1 MKMTVEGVWNLKVN
15 TPMGEQTPVLTL
27 NVSGNECSGS
37 FAGAQGTA
45 EFSGGSVEG
54 NNISLKFEV
63 NAMGNNITVECKAT
77 IDGDKISGE
86 LKTPMGSA
94 QFSGE
99 RA

>member
-1 MKMTVEGVWNLKVN
+1 MSVEGKWNLKVS

-37 FAGAQGTA
+37 FAGAQGSA

-54 NNISLKFEV
+54 DNVSFSLQIE
-63 NAMGNNITVECKAT
+63 AMGQKINLECSATV
-77 IDGDKISGE
+77 DGDKISGE
-86 LKTPMGSA
+86 LKSPMGPA

>member
-1 MKMTVEGVWNLKVN
+1 MSVEGKWNLKVS

-37 FAGAQGTA
+37 FAGAQGSA

-54 NNISLKFEV
+54 DKVSFSLQVE
-63 NAMGNNITVECKAT
+63 AMGQKINLECSATV
-77 IDGDKISGE
+77 DGDKISGE
-86 LKTPMGSA
+86 LKSPMGPA

>member
-1 MKMTVEGVWNLKVN
+1 MSVEGKWNLKVS

-37 FAGAQGTA
+37 FAGAQGSA

-54 NNISLKFEV
+54 DNVSFSLQVE
-63 NAMGNNITVECKAT
+63 AMGQKINLECSATV
-77 IDGDKISGE
+77 DGDKISGE
-86 LKTPMGSA
+86 LKSPMGPA

>member
-1 MKMTVEGVWNLKVN
+1 MPVEGVWNLKVS

-45 EFSGGSVEG
+45 EFSEGSVDG
-54 NNISLKFEV
+54 DNVSFSLQV
-63 NAMGNNITVECKAT
+63 DAMGSKITLECNA
-77 IDGDKISGE
+77 IVDGDKISGE
-86 LKTPMGSA
+86 LKSPMGPA

>member
-1 MKMTVEGVWNLKVN
+1 MSVEGKWNLKVS

-37 FAGAQGTA
+37 FAGAQGSA

-54 NNISLKFEV
+54 DKVSFSLQIE
-63 NAMGNNITVECKAT
+63 AMGQKINLECSATV
-77 IDGDKISGE
+77 DGDKISGE
-86 LKTPMGSA
+86 LKSPMGPA

>member
-1 MKMTVEGVWNLKVN
+1 MSVEGKWNLKVS

-27 NVSGNECSGS
+27 DVSGNECNGS

-54 NNISLKFEV
+54 DKVSFSLQIE
-63 NAMGNNITVECKAT
+63 AMGQKINLECSATV
-77 IDGDKISGE
+77 DGDKISGE
-86 LKTPMGSA
+86 LKSPMGPA

>member
-1 MKMTVEGVWNLKVN
+1 MPVEGIWNLKVS

-27 NVSGNECSGS
+27 KVNGNECSGS

-54 NNISLKFEV
+54 DNVSFKLEV
-63 NAMGNNITVECKAT
+63 DAMGSKITLECSAT
-77 IDGDKISGE
+77 VDGDKISGE
-86 LKTPMGSA
+86 LKSPMGPA

-99 RA
+99 KA

>member
-1 MKMTVEGVWNLKVN
+1 MSVEGKWNLKVS

-27 NVSGNECSGS
+27 NVKGNECSGS

-54 NNISLKFEV
+54 DNVSFSLQIE
-63 NAMGNNITVECKAT
+63 AMGQKINLECSAT

-86 LKTPMGSA
+86 LKSPMGPA

>member
-1 MKMTVEGVWNLKVN
+1 MSVDGKWNLKVS

-27 NVSGNECSGS
+27 SVSGNECSGS
-37 FAGAQGTA
+37 FAGAQGSA

-54 NNISLKFEV
+54 DKVSFSLEV
-63 NAMGNNITVECKAT
+63 EAMGQKIKLECSATV
-77 IDGDKISGE
+77 DGDQISGE
-86 LKTPMGSA
+86 LKSPMGPA

>member
-1 MKMTVEGVWNLKVN
+1 MVVEGVWNLKVS

-37 FAGAQGTA
+37 LAGARGTA

-54 NNISLKFEV
+54 DNVSFKAEV
-63 NAMGNNITVECKAT
+63 EAMGNQVTIECSAT

-94 QFSGE
+94 EFSGE

>member
-1 MKMTVEGVWNLKVN
+1 MSVEGKWNLKVS

-54 NNISLKFEV
+54 DNVSFSLQIE
-63 NAMGNNITVECKAT
+63 AMGQKINLECSATV
-77 IDGDKISGE
+77 DGDKISGE
-86 LKTPMGSA
+86 LKSPMGPA

>member
-1 MKMTVEGVWNLKVN
+1 
-15 TPMGEQTPVLTL
+15 MGEQTPVLTL

-37 FAGAQGTA
+37 FAGAQGTT

-54 NNISLKFEV
+54 DNVSFSLQIE
-63 NAMGNNITVECKAT
+63 AMGQKVNLECSAT

-86 LKTPMGSA
+86 LKSPMGPA